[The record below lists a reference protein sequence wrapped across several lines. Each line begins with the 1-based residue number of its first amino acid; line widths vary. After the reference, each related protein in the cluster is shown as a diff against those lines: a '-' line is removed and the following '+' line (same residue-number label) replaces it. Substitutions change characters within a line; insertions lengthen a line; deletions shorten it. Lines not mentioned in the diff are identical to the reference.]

1 LPTGPFHLYVRILS
15 CKTISQTIAKVES
28 TIEQAFIKQLEDL
41 KYVYRDDIR
50 DRKALEENFRK
61 HFQELNRVTL
71 TDSEF
76 DRLLN
81 QIVTSDVFAASGT
94 LREINSFEREDGT
107 PLNFTLVNLKDW
119 CKNTFEVVNQLRM
132 NTHSSHHRFDALL
145 LLNGVPVVQ
154 VELKTTKISPGRAV
168 EQIVAYKNEPGNGYQ
183 NTLLCF
189 IQLFV
194 VSNRTDT
201 WYFANNNKKHFR
213 FNADER
219 FLPIYQHADR
229 DNVKINELDR
239 FASTFLSK
247 CTLARTISRYMVR
260 VQTEQQLLVMR
271 PYQIYAVEA
280 INECIELNNGN
291 GFIWH
296 TTGSGK
302 TLTSFKA
309 STILKDNPNIE
320 KCLFVVD
327 RKDLDRQTRD
337 EFNRFQPG
345 CVEENYN
352 TDTLVRR
359 LESSNYADKVIVTTI
374 QKLGLALD
382 ESNGRNYRERL
393 AFLRDKRVVFIFDE
407 CHRSQFGDNHKA
419 IKDFFPKAQLFGF
432 TGTPIFPENASYQT
446 VEGQQARYRTT
457 QDLFEKSLHE
467 YTITHAIEDGNV
479 LRFHV
484 DYFRPEG
491 TNPPQPGEPITKRA
505 VVDTILDRHD
515 AATRNRTFNAIL
527 ATASIPDA
535 IEYYHL
541 LKTVQAERATAD
553 THYNPLRVACVFS
566 PPASTLEGSA
576 AQEVRQLAEDLL
588 QECADNKQ
596 EPDQK
601 RAALE
606 AIVADY
612 NAQFKTNHRLAE
624 FDLYYKDVQLRI
636 KQQQYREV
644 NEQEKIDLTIVV
656 DMLLTGFD
664 ARYLNTLYVDK
675 NLKYHGLIQAFSRT
689 NRVLNETKPFGNIL
703 DFRQQQAKVNE
714 AIELFSGKAKQRA
727 SEIWLVDPAPRVIEQ
742 LEGAVQ
748 RLSNFMQSQGL
759 QYRPED
765 VPKLQG
771 DAARAQFV
779 ECFREVQRL
788 TTRLNQYTDLAPAHK
803 ETIDALVPPDT
814 LQSFRGVYLDT
825 AQRLRDQQASK
836 GDEAAP
842 EVQQL
847 DFGFVLFASAII
859 DFDYIMGLIASSTD
873 PDPERREMTREQVIG
888 LIAADAKFLDERDLI
903 TAYIRQLP
911 TDAPLNQE
919 EIKKGYDAYR
929 AQAQH
934 AEVDTLAQQ
943 HGLAPEALQS
953 FVQEILTRYTF
964 DGQSLTALMAPLGLG
979 WKARAKA
986 EVALME
992 DLTPVLR
999 RRAEGRD
1006 IAGLEYYES

>member
-1 LPTGPFHLYVRILS
+1 
-15 CKTISQTIAKVES
+15 VES
-28 TIEQAFIKQLEDL
+28 TIEQAFVQQLEEL
-41 KYVYRDDIR
+41 KYVYRADIR
-50 DRKALEENFRK
+50 DRKSLELNFRK
-61 HFQELNRVTL
+61 HFEELNRVSL

-81 QIVTSDVFAASGT
+81 QIITSDVFAASGT
-94 LREINSFEREDGT
+94 LRQINSFEREDGT

-119 CKNTFEVVNQLRM
+119 CKNTFEVINQLRM
-132 NTHSSHHRFDALL
+132 NTHSSHQRYDAIL

-154 VELKTTKISPGRAV
+154 VELKTTKISPARAV

-183 NTLLCF
+183 NSLLCF

-219 FLPIYQHADR
+219 FLPIYQYADR
-229 DNVKINELDR
+229 DNIKINELDR

-327 RKDLDRQTRD
+327 RKDLDRQTRE

-359 LESSNYADKVIVTTI
+359 LESDNYADKVIVTTI
-374 QKLGLALD
+374 QKLALALD
-382 ESNGRNYRERL
+382 ESNGRNYRQRL
-393 AFLRDKRVVFIFDE
+393 AFLRDKRVVLIFDE

-432 TGTPIFPENASYQT
+432 TGTPIFADNASYQT
-446 VEGQQARYRTT
+446 IEGQEARYRTT
-457 QDLFEKSLHE
+457 QDLFEKCLHE

-479 LRFHV
+479 LRFHI
-484 DYFRPEG
+484 DYYRPEG
-491 TNPPQPGEPITKRA
+491 TNPPLPGEAIAKKA
-505 VVDTILDRHD
+505 VVDRIIERHD
-515 AATRNRTFNAIL
+515 AATRQRTFNALL

-535 IEYYHL
+535 IEYYNHF
-541 LKTVQAERATAD
+541 KSVQEVLAQD
-553 THYNPLRVACVFS
+553 PNYKPLRVACVFS
-566 PPASTLEGSA
+566 PPADTLEGNA
-576 AQEVRQLAEDLL
+576 AKEVRQLAEDLL
-588 QECADNKQ
+588 QERQDNKT
-596 EPDQK
+596 EGSQK
-601 RAALE
+601 KAALA
-606 AIVADY
+606 AIIEDY
-612 NAQFKTNHRLAE
+612 NAQFKTNHRIEE
-624 FDLYYKDVQLRI
+624 FDLYYKDVQFRI

-644 NEQEKIDLTIVV
+644 SEEDKIDLTIVV

-664 ARYLNTLYVDK
+664 ARFLNTLYVDK

-703 DFRQQQAKVNE
+703 DFRQQQDRVNE
-714 AIELFSGKAKQRA
+714 AIELFSGQAKQRA
-727 SEIWLVDPAPRVIEQ
+727 SEIWLVDPAPQVIEQ

-748 RLSNFMQSQGL
+748 RLSDFMLSQGL

-788 TTRLNQYTDLAPAHK
+788 TTRLNQYTDLGPAQREK
-803 ETIDALVPPDT
+803 IEALVPQDT

-825 AQRLRDQQASK
+825 AKRLRDQQAAK
-836 GDEAAP
+836 GDEAPP

-859 DFDYIMGLIASSTD
+859 DFDYIMGLIANSTD

-888 LIAADAKFLDERDLI
+888 LIAADAKFLDERELI

-911 TDAPLNQE
+911 TDTPLNQE

-929 AQAQH
+929 EQVQG
-934 AEVDTLAQQ
+934 AEIDALAHK
-943 HGLAPEALQS
+943 HGLAPEALQA
-953 FVQEILTRYTF
+953 FVADILTRYNF
-964 DGQSLTALMAPLGLG
+964 DGQRLTALMAPLGLG
-979 WKARAKA
+979 WKARAQA
-986 EVALME
+986 EVALMA

-999 RRAEGRD
+999 RRAQGRD